1 MKKDGQGNKEGP
13 KVGMGRMDEIGW
25 IVPRGKDAWQWLK
38 ARATIKEEN

>member
-38 ARATIKEEN
+38 ARATRKEEN